1 MINGIQRIFPVK
13 QYSVYSVLYGLERIF
28 LSSRILL
35 ILLILS
41 NPCHAL
47 FR

>member
-13 QYSVYSVLYGLERIF
+13 PYSVLYGLECIF